1 MNTSVKKL
9 VCILVV
15 SDLMLATVI
24 LKTQNNRCQCKHMAS
39 SDSAN
44 KKLDSKNPPKLK
56 ELWRCGVY

>member
-1 MNTSVKKL
+1 MNKSVKQL

-44 KKLDSKNPPKLK
+44 KKLDSKNMPKLK
-56 ELWRCGVY
+56 QLSRWGVY